1 MHLYIY
7 IDAVYIQIYI
17 YIDAVKTQRVKH
29 RETPTAAD
37 KKNVIKN
44 GKYFGLNKIH
54 IGLLQCL
61 NVRQCAKYVSI
72 YAFMKL

>member
-1 MHLYIY
+1 M
-7 IDAVYIQIYI
+7 
-17 YIDAVKTQRVKH
+17 KH

-61 NVRQCAKYVSI
+61 NVQLKATDLVKHKIITDCKIVDKTSFDKKVYN
-72 YAFMKL
+72 